1 MNFAVIS
8 AGKGERLKQEGME
21 IPKPLIKVN
30 GQTLIERL
38 LKTAEYVKADTFS
51 IILNSSLKETA
62 DDLHHKDY
70 PFDVNVI
77 VEDTAGSM
85 ESLNELKPFLLNEPT
100 LLTTIDTIFDP
111 LEFKDFVNYAETK
124 IKEDGLWGITNYVD
138 DEKPLYVKVESG
150 ENEIIEFSDSKD
162 DHEYVTGGIYYFKPE
177 IFKVLD
183 ICKQKNL
190 KRMRDFQRE
199 ILKIGLNIRAFR
211 FKKIIDID
219 HRSDIK
225 IAEEFTKK
233 HDIV

>member
-8 AGKGERLKQEGME
+8 AGVGERLKKEGLE
-21 IPKPLIKVN
+21 TPKPLIKIN

-38 LKTAEYVKADTFS
+38 LKTAEYVKADTFI
-51 IILNSSLKETA
+51 IILNSRLKETA
-62 DDLHHKDY
+62 DVLHHKEY

-111 LEFKDFVNYAETK
+111 VEFKSFVDYADNELQ
-124 IKEDGLWGITNYVD
+124 EDGLWGLTSYVE
-138 DEKPLYVKVESG
+138 DEKPLYVKIKPG
-150 ENEIIEFSDSKD
+150 ENVITEFSDEKI

-177 IFKVLD
+177 ILNVLD
-183 ICKQKNL
+183 VCMQKNL

-199 ILKIGLNIRAFR
+199 IISQGYKVRAYR
-211 FKKIIDID
+211 FNKIIDID
-219 HRSDIK
+219 HISDIK
-225 IAEEFTKK
+225 IAEKFTKK